1 MNRREI
7 LRYTAWITGAAVSAP
22 LAGAILSGCSEAPNN
37 LQADSKETT
46 DIGVLH
52 YFSPDKFLLLTLLAD
67 TLLPRTDSPSA
78 SDVKVP
84 ARVDSMIGLIFDE
97 DYRSVFKLHWLQLEN
112 YLREGNFAELEDLG
126 REQLLR
132 DLELGQNQ
140 ELASA
145 RACLTD
151 LKQQVVAYY
160 LTTEEIGEKY
170 LNYVPIPGKYEPCIS
185 VEEVNN
191 RAWAIK

>member
-37 LQADSKETT
+37 LQPSADDSTKM
-46 DIGVLH
+46 GVLH
-52 YFSPDKFLLLTLLAD
+52 YFSPEKFLLLTLVAD
-67 TLLPRTDSPSA
+67 TILPRTDSPSA
-78 SDVKVP
+78 SDVQVP
-84 ARVDSMIGLIFDE
+84 ATVDSMIGKVFDE
-97 DYRSVFKLHWLQLEN
+97 DYQAGFKLQWLQLES
-112 YLREGNFAELEDLG
+112 YLRAGNFAELDSAARVE
-126 REQLLR
+126 LLR
-132 DLELGQNQ
+132 DLELGQSE

-145 RACLTD
+145 RTCFTD

-160 LTTEEIGEKY
+160 LTKEEIGEKY

-185 VEEVNN
+185 LEEANN
-191 RAWAIK
+191 RAWAI